1 MYDLDGAVETGNVG
15 NNSQDY
21 EDRYVDINS
30 VNTRYWQ
37 AGENGSPVILVH
49 GLGSYVESWLT
60 LFEPLAENHRV
71 YAFDLIGFG
80 RTDKP
85 KGAYTYLFFAEFLFQ
100 FMRALKIERASIVGC
115 SLGGGTVLQ
124 FSINHANMVDK
135 LILIGSGGLGPR
147 FSLALRLMTVPIL
160 GKLLSSSSRKGSYQA
175 LEYQVYDPSII
186 QDEWVDMD
194 YAMSAIPGVQ
204 KKIIRTLRAGA
215 TLFGGRSKV
224 LNPIISNLS
233 SIEASTLII
242 WGKQDPVIPVEYAN
256 VAHEGIANS
265 ELFLLD
271 RCGHAP
277 FLEYPAKV
285 NEKIIDFLNEQE
297 KTTGCH

>member
-1 MYDLDGAVETGNVG
+1 
-15 NNSQDY
+15 
-21 EDRYVDINS
+21 
-30 VNTRYWQ
+30 
-37 AGENGSPVILVH
+37 
-49 GLGSYVESWLT
+49 
-60 LFEPLAENHRV
+60 
-71 YAFDLIGFG
+71 
-80 RTDKP
+80 
-85 KGAYTYLFFAEFLFQ
+85 
-100 FMRALKIERASIVGC
+100 
-115 SLGGGTVLQ
+115 
-124 FSINHANMVDK
+124 MVDK